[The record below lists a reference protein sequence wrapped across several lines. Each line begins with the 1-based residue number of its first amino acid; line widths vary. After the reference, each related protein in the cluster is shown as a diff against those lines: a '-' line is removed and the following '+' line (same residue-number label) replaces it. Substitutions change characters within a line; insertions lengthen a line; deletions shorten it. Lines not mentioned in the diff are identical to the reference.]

1 MFNGGDILRPFVF
14 LFLLVFQ
21 LSFAVPSHLLASLKK
36 AVILYATKKVCTCL
50 CICLFCSLL
59 VALLYLVF
67 SLILLCHED

>member
-1 MFNGGDILRPFVF
+1 MCNGGDILRPFAF
-14 LFLLVFQ
+14 PFLLVFQ

-50 CICLFCSLL
+50 CICLFSLL